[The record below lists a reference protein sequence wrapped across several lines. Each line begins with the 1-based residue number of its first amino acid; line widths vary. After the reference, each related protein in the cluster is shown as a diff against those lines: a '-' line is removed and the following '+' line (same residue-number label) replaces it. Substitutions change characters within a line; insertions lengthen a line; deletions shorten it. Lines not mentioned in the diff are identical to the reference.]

1 MQLKITRAQADASA
15 EAAIPK
21 PWLALLRER
30 KRRAQCR
37 GGQNKD
43 RR

>member
-1 MQLKITRAQADASA
+1 MQLKVARAQADASA

-21 PWLALLRER
+21 PWLTLRER
-30 KRRAQCR
+30 SGRAQCR